1 MKTILILLALAG
13 AAFAEPLIK
22 PPPGWSADVPQADK
36 LRAKA
41 NDMPHFG
48 GAKSFA
54 TAEVYLAPKPGVALF
69 VTAVAAKVS
78 AERDVAARVAVDEL
92 HATSQRAALAGSGI
106 LEDAWQERVDPKN
119 KHVEATLTWRDTGAA
134 TVTHARM
141 LVVADPENIA
151 TITGECVAAS
161 GADPKVIDACKA
173 ALATLYPG
181 LAADKRVPI
190 ALAPPGSQLTPVG
203 GGPPAT
209 MSDGSRAP
217 LPPITVRQEDRST
230 DRRPVYV
237 GAGIVLLTALFWW
250 NRRRRARFEKEPP

>member
-1 MKTILILLALAG
+1 MKTVLIWLVLAG
-13 AAFAEPLIK
+13 AAYAEPLVK
-22 PPPGWSADVPQADK
+22 PPAGWAADVPQADA

-69 VTAVAAKVS
+69 VTAVAAKVA

-106 LEDAWQERVDPKN
+106 REDAWQERVDAPN
-119 KHVEATLTWRDTGAA
+119 KQIEATLTWRDTGAA

-151 TITGECVAAS
+151 TITGECVAAE
-161 GADPKVIDACKA
+161 GADAKLVDACKA

-181 LAADKRVPI
+181 LAADKRVAI
-190 ALAPPGSQLTPVG
+190 GLAPTGSQLTPVG

-209 MSDGSRAP
+209 MSDGSHTP

-237 GAGIVLLTALFWW
+237 GAGIVVLAGLFWW
-250 NRRRRARFEKEPP
+250 NRRRRARFEKESP